1 MAEHTLCHIPKHMSR
16 HMARHMT
23 GLTGALI
30 YLHSWAALGVF
41 NPRYTVGRVTP
52 NSRAKAAFDT
62 LLMRAV

>member
-1 MAEHTLCHIPKHMSR
+1 
-16 HMARHMT
+16 MARHMT